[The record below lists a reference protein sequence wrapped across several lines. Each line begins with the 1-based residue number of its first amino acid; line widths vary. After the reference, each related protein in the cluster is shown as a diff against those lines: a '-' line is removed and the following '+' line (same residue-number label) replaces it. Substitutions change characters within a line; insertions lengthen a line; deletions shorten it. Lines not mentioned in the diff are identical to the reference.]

1 MVLTIFCDGGS
12 RNNPG
17 EAAYGFVIYDGGKVV
32 FKKGEKIGI
41 ATNNVAEYTAIVKAL
56 IWVKENIP
64 LCSDIHFFLD
74 SALAVNQMNGV
85 FKVKNEGLR
94 SLYFTVKSLEK
105 VMSIQTVYT
114 AIPREK
120 NKEADRMVNLAL
132 DGKI

>member
-1 MVLTIFCDGGS
+1 MILTIFCDGGS

-17 EAAYGFVIYDGGKVV
+17 DAAYGFVVYKEGKEI
-32 FKKGEKIGI
+32 FKNGEKIGI

-56 IWVKENIP
+56 IWVKENMTT
-64 LCSDIHFFLD
+64 STEVHFFLD
-74 SALAVNQMNGV
+74 SALAVNQMKGI
-85 FKVKNEGLR
+85 FKVRNEGLR

-105 VMSIQTVYT
+105 IMGIKTVYT

>member
-1 MVLTIFCDGGS
+1 MILTIFCDGGS

-17 EAAYGFVIYDGGKVV
+17 EAAYGFVVYE
-32 FKKGEKIGI
+32 GEKEIFKHGGRIGV

-56 IWVKENIP
+56 IWVKENINS
-64 LCSDIHFFLD
+64 CSEIHFFLD
-74 SALAVNQMNGV
+74 SALAVNQMNGI

-94 SLYFTVKSLEK
+94 SLYFTAKSLEK
-105 VMSIQTVYT
+105 IMSIKTIYT